1 MEQVDRSKVEPE
13 PLFSDIVATYQVPS
27 PDDLAMIEV
36 TVRGVMDDETPA
48 GEYMF
53 YDLYSVKTGNNCLN
67 SGEPFVKI
75 PTRVEVAEYFILHY
89 IDHLDQ
95 LRPTRFMRELIWRGE
110 AMASGIPID
119 LQSLPDELFERGAEN
134 EPG

>member
-1 MEQVDRSKVEPE
+1 MGQTTGSDRETGVE

-48 GEYMF
+48 GKYMF
-53 YDLYSVKTGNNCLN
+53 YDLYDAKGNCMNE
-67 SGEPFVKI
+67 GEPFDSRIV
-75 PTRVEVAEYFILHY
+75 PTRVEIAEYFILDY

-95 LRPTRFMRELIWRGE
+95 LRPTDFMREMAWRYK
-110 AMASGIPID
+110 AMSDDIPK
-119 LQSLPDELFERGAEN
+119 EKEN

>member
-1 MEQVDRSKVEPE
+1 MEQVDLSKVEPE

-27 PDDLAMIEV
+27 PNDLAMIEV

-53 YDLYSVKTGNNCLN
+53 YDLYEAKGNCLN
-67 SGEPFVKI
+67 SGEPFVKV
-75 PTRVEVAEYFILHY
+75 PTRVEVAEYFILDY

-95 LRPTRFMRELIWRGE
+95 LCPTRFMRELIFRGQ
-110 AMASGIPID
+110 AMSSGIPID

>member
-1 MEQVDRSKVEPE
+1 MGQTTGSDRETDVE

-53 YDLYSVKTGNNCLN
+53 YDLYDVKGNCLN
-67 SGEPFVKI
+67 ENEPFVKV
-75 PTRVEVAEYFILHY
+75 PTRVEVAEYFILYY

-95 LRPTRFMRELIWRGE
+95 LRPTRFMRELPWRGR
-110 AMASGIPID
+110 AMEDGIPHE
-119 LQSLPDELFERGAEN
+119 LMGLPDELFERGAEN